1 MVRSPTLKLPGPGHS
16 TSPVGIAPV
25 SGNGG
30 GSTSGGGSTTG
41 GGVSTC
47 INKSSGV

>member
-1 MVRSPTLKLPGPGHS
+1 MSPTLKLPGPGHS
-16 TSPVGIAPV
+16 TLPVGMSPV

-30 GSTSGGGSTTG
+30 GSTYGGGATLG
-41 GGVSTC
+41 FGVSLY